1 MSWLVF
7 IIFLI
12 ILECTILKSTC
23 LQTFNATN
31 WGLYKLIL
39 AKPYGSRKKSNICI
53 YIYVHIYRYMEKEL
67 FQILWLKLL
76 ITNICGEIFKISHLL
91 SFPYHYHYLFLHS
104 PTELKSLRTRF
115 SMWSNTS
122 LSLSI
127 GNSLPLDV
135 TLLVTLS
142 LGCMGWCSPGATSVL
157 RLPSSSLLWWI
168 LFSWLCILLL
178 GYTFISVDLI
188 LLQLPKDGCAGSEI
202 AAILQSWRCLS
213 LFFNVLFY
221 IRI

>member
-1 MSWLVF
+1 MSDVLWLNFWFWKMKVPYSSTIPPSPSACSITQTQLYQCLLSQHLF
-7 IIFLI
+7 FALLLLLCKSYLYWADLCITIIFP
-12 ILECTILKSTC
+12 
-23 LQTFNATN
+23 F
-31 WGLYKLIL
+31 LYNL
-39 AKPYGSRKKSNICI
+39 
-53 YIYVHIYRYMEKEL
+53 
-67 FQILWLKLL
+67 
-76 ITNICGEIFKISHLL
+76 ISHLL

-104 PTELKSLRTRF
+104 PTELKSLRTSF